1 MEKMSIKKRVCDF
14 GNDLMK
20 VPNGEFLIL
29 NSFASMYLFLKNN
42 NTNCEEYKVLK
53 NFFENKLELL
63 PSIDKDENF
72 VYTQIE
78 KKQTTKKNNNPSQH
92 PQFFKKT
99 KREDCDNKK
108 GEQELI
114 NDILFDLA
122 SEIGGVICV
131 LNKL

>member
-63 PSIDKDENF
+63 PSIDKDGNF

-92 PQFFKKT
+92 HQFFKKT
-99 KREDCDNKK
+99 KREDCNNKK